1 VAYDPITGKFTPS
14 GAFQELPKSTGTP
27 FGQTS
32 GAPAASAAQVQQFT
46 SGVSSAQ
53 AEFNKSLAN
62 AKKLLSDAKK
72 EKNDFLI
79 DSARNLINTLNTVVK
94 PTLDTL
100 AIAENPFATYTG
112 GNVSDINKAMGSG
125 AAGSGPAGAVLGTG
139 GKGAY
144 SLSQIKA
151 YMDANNG
158 SFPPDLNTIAS
169 GITTSDLTNLV
180 NQYESGKRLGGASG
194 ATIPTVAST
203 EAQQRRQSAFDTL
216 YSQFA
221 QYGLEALVEPLKNL
235 ILEDVSP
242 TEFAVRLR
250 QTEPYRKRFAANAA
264 RINKGLK
271 ALSEGE
277 YLALEDG
284 YQSIMRNYGLPATY
298 YSRGDLGRQE
308 GFEKLISGDVSVA
321 ELEDRIATAQNR
333 VVNAPPQVKEALQR
347 FYPDI
352 NNSDILAYTL
362 DPEKGLVDIKRKV
375 TAAEIGG
382 AALGAGL
389 ATDVARAEELAKFGV
404 TAERARQG
412 YQAAVPIIE
421 RGRQLSDFY
430 QESPYTQQ
438 TAEEELFGLT
448 YAPEAT
454 AKRKRLTS
462 LEEAQFA
469 GRAGM
474 TGGALAR
481 DRAGSF

>member
-1 VAYDPITGKFTPS
+1 VADERDK
-14 GAFQELPKSTGTP
+14 ARAK
-27 FGQTS
+27 
-32 GAPAASAAQVQQFT
+32 QFT

-53 AEFNKSLAN
+53 SDFNKS
-62 AKKLLSDAKK
+62 LSDAKK
-72 EKNDFLI
+72 TLAMGKKEGNQFVI
-79 DSARNLINTLNTVVK
+79 DSARNIINTLNTVVK
-94 PTLDTL
+94 PSLDIL
-100 AIAENPFATYTG
+100 AKAENPLGGYTG
-112 GNVSDINKAMGSG
+112 TNIGAINQAMGGG
-125 AAGSGPAGAVLGTG
+125 APGSGPAGAVLGTG
-139 GKGAY
+139 GRGAY

-158 SFPPDLNTIAS
+158 AFPPDLNTIAS
-169 GITTSDLTNLV
+169 GITASDLGNLQ
-180 NQYESGKRLGGASG
+180 NQYNAGKGLGGTG
-194 ATIPTVAST
+194 ARLPTTAQS
-203 EAQQRRQSAFDTL
+203 EAMSARQNAFDIL
-216 YSQFA
+216 YSQFS
-221 QYGLEALVEPLKNL
+221 QYGLEALVEPLKGL
-235 ILEDVSP
+235 ILDNVSP
-242 TEFAVRLR
+242 AEFAIRLR

-298 YSRGDLGRQE
+298 YAKGDLGRQE
-308 GFEKLISGDVSVA
+308 GFEKLIAGDVSPA

-389 ATDVARAEELAKFGV
+389 ATDVTRAEELAKFGV
-404 TAERARQG
+404 TAERAREG
-412 YQAAVPIIE
+412 YQAAVPLIE
-421 RGRQLSDFY
+421 RGSQLAGFY
-430 QESPYTQQ
+430 KESPYTQR

-448 YAPEAT
+448 YAPESA

-462 LEEAQFA
+462 LEQAQFA
-469 GRAGM
+469 GQSGM
-474 TGGALAR
+474 TGGALSR